1 MKAEDIPILV
11 ISLDRRPD
19 RYQKFLTN
27 AIAAKIHPDRIT
39 RISAV
44 DAKTFDAA
52 THPSVSLLTAHNIR
66 NKVRRSIYEIDNHG
80 AVGCSLSHFKTWE
93 WTLQSTSPAVLIF
106 EDDAEIPPNF
116 HQKFAQV
123 VADLPESW
131 DVICFYNTPLADD
144 VMGCG
149 TKVEGPWYSCSALTG
164 SHAYLLSKRGAK
176 RLLANAY
183 PIELHMDAY
192 MAFMSRMN
200 RITMLWHPELSIPQM
215 FDRSDIMHGG
225 GDIIN
230 IPTKVADKQISVL
243 YPQSLMGILVLVAVA
258 SGILALGFGP
268 MRRR

>member
-1 MKAEDIPILV
+1 MLV

-19 RYQKFLTN
+19 RYQTFLEN
-27 AIAAKIHPDRIT
+27 AEAADIHPDRIT

-44 DAKTFDAA
+44 DAKTFDA
-52 THPSVSLLTAHNIR
+52 TIHPSVSLLTAHNIR

-93 WTLQSTSPAVLIF
+93 WTLQSTGPAVLIF
-106 EDDAEIPPNF
+106 EDDAEIPQDF
-116 HQKFAQV
+116 QKRFAKV

-131 DVICFYNTPLADD
+131 DVICFYNTP
-144 VMGCG
+144 MGDGATGCS
-149 TKVEGPWYSCSALTG
+149 TKVEGDLWYSCSSLTG

-200 RITMLWHPELSIPQM
+200 RITMLWHPDLSIYQM
-215 FDRSDIMHGG
+215 FDKSDIMHGG
-225 GDIIN
+225 GDILN
-230 IPTKVADKQISVL
+230 VPTQMEAKQISVL
-243 YPQSLMGILVLVAVA
+243 GPQSLMGILILVAVA
-258 SGILALGFGP
+258 SGILALGIGYP
-268 MRRR
+268 RRR

>member
-19 RYQKFLTN
+19 RYQKFLTH
-27 AIAAKIHPDRIT
+27 ADVAGIHPDRIT

-44 DAKTFDAA
+44 DAKTFDAV

-66 NKVRRSIYEIDNHG
+66 NKVRRSVYEIDTQG

-93 WTLQSTSPAVLIF
+93 WTLRSTSPAILIF

-116 HQKFAQV
+116 GSRFAQV

-131 DVICFYNTPLADD
+131 DLICFYNTPLGDGA
-144 VMGCG
+144 VGCG
-149 TKVEGPWYSCSALTG
+149 KKVEEGPWYSCDALTG

-192 MAFMSRMN
+192 MAFMSRMG
-200 RITMLWHPELSIPQM
+200 RITMLWHPVLSIHQM
-215 FDRSDIMHGG
+215 WDNSDIMHGS

-230 IPTKVADKQISVL
+230 VPTQLADKQISVL
-243 YPQSLMGILVLVAVA
+243 NPQSLMGILVLVAIA
-258 SGILALGFGP
+258 SGILAMGFGN
-268 MRRR
+268 RR